1 MNKKDGGCVTSVGG
15 ILTKE
20 ERCNGGRMVDFHRE
34 FDKGWDQS
42 VVRCD
47 GGETEGRLREVGVK
61 KRGEIIGGNSKNQK
75 FHRTFRNVIM
85 PINCFYLQ

>member
-1 MNKKDGGCVTSVGG
+1 M
-15 ILTKE
+15 
-20 ERCNGGRMVDFHRE
+20 
-34 FDKGWDQS
+34 

-47 GGETEGRLREVGVK
+47 GREAEGRLREVGVK

-75 FHRTFRNVIM
+75 FHRTFRSVIM